1 MTIGGKIRAA
11 VLAVGL
17 ASAPVGAWA
26 KDAAKIAVTP
36 ASTEALL
43 IIKTEALPPAP
54 SFKTAYR
61 LGLSVYDP
69 VSQSMKGGPYGGK
82 AVFEAQPKKF
92 VNGYLMLTVKPG
104 TWVFQDFSQQ
114 DSWALC
120 FQDDSRQF
128 TVGAGEVVYLGEFN
142 ARAHA
147 RDLQTIAVGTGRART
162 TGFEHFFDFITAPR
176 LAPIREAELAAVR
189 ATLAARVP
197 NTTAP
202 VRAAV
207 YSPARFGTG
216 SDLFGMSRICGG
228 YYTGKAKPK
237 SDLPPIDK

>member
-1 MTIGGKIRAA
+1 MVEGSRIWAGVVAA
-11 VLAVGL
+11 VLASMS
-17 ASAPVGAWA
+17 ASALA

-36 ASTEALL
+36 ASKDALL
-43 IIKTEALPPAP
+43 VIKTEALPPAP
-54 SFKTAYR
+54 TFKTAYR

-69 VSQSMKGGPYGGK
+69 ENQSMKGGPYGGK

-104 TWVFQDFSQQ
+104 TWVFQDYSQQ

-128 TVGAGEVVYLGEFN
+128 TVGAGEVVYLGEFD

-147 RDLQTIAVGTGRART
+147 RDLQNIAVGTGRART
-162 TGFEHFFDFITAPR
+162 TSFEHFFDHITAPR
-176 LAPIREAELAAVR
+176 IAPIGEAGLAAVR

-216 SDLFGMSRICGG
+216 RDLFGMSRICGG

-237 SDLPPIDK
+237 AE

>member
-1 MTIGGKIRAA
+1 MAKGGRIGVGIVAA
-11 VLAVGL
+11 ML
-17 ASAPVGAWA
+17 ASAPAGALA

-36 ASTEALL
+36 ASKDALL
-43 IIKTEALPPAP
+43 VIKTEALPPAP
-54 SFKTAYR
+54 TFKTAYR

-69 VSQSMKGGPYGGK
+69 ENQSMKGGPYGGK

-104 TWVFQDFSQQ
+104 TWVFQDYSQQ

-128 TVGAGEVVYLGEFN
+128 TVGAGEVVYLGEFD

-147 RDLQTIAVGTGRART
+147 RDLQNIAVGTGRART
-162 TGFEHFFDFITAPR
+162 TSFEHFFDHITAPR
-176 LAPIREAELAAVR
+176 IAPVSETGLAAVR

-216 SDLFGMSRICGG
+216 RDLFGMSRICGG
-228 YYTGKAKPK
+228 YYAGKAKPK
-237 SDLPPIDK
+237 AE

>member
-1 MTIGGKIRAA
+1 MINRSGMLPMMAA
-11 VLAVGL
+11 VAMLT
-17 ASAPVGAWA
+17 APIGAFA
-26 KDAAKIAVTP
+26 QDTAKIAVT
-36 ASTEALL
+36 AVSKDALL
-43 IIKTEALPPAP
+43 IIKAPALKPAP
-54 SFKTAYR
+54 SFKSAYK

-69 VSQSMKGGPYGGK
+69 ENQSMKGGPYGGK

-92 VNGYLMLTVKPG
+92 VNGYLMLAVKPG

-128 TVGAGEVVYLGEFN
+128 TVSAGEVVYLGEFD

-147 RDLQTIAVGTGRART
+147 RDLQNIAVGTGRART
-162 TGFEHFFDFITAPR
+162 TSFEHFFDHITPPR
-176 LAPIREAELAAVR
+176 IAPIGEAELDAVR
-189 ATLAARVP
+189 ATLAARAP
-197 NTTAP
+197 KTTAP
-202 VRAAV
+202 LRAAV

-216 SDLFGMSRICGG
+216 RDLFGMSRICGG

-237 SDLPPIDK
+237 AD